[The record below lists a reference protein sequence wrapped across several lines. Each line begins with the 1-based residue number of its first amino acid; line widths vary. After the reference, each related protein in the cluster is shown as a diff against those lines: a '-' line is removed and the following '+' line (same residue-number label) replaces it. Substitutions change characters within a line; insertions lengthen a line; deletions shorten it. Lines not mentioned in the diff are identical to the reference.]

1 MGGEVEREAREHPER
16 RAVLRAGA
24 RIQGALLIDYVVT
37 VAVQAAAG
45 TVAVVSALRPLGP
58 YSLEITGEV
67 VVIMCYANLRGLRR
81 AHDQPVTLVDRYRSD
96 DVFRIVNREA
106 PEDLADDAGHYH
118 EAHHDGEEV
127 GG

>member
-81 AHDQPVTLVDRYRSD
+81 AHDQPVTLVDR
-96 DVFRIVNREA
+96 NRFK
-106 PEDLADDAGHYH
+106 LGT
-118 EAHHDGEEV
+118 GK
-127 GG
+127 